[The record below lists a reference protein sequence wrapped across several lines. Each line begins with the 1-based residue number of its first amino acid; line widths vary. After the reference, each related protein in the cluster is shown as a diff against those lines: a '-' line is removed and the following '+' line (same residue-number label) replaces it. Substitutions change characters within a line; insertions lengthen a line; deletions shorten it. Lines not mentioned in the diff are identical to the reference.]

1 MLTGKGFEMLSQF
14 STPAERDSLLLLDEE
29 VREELA
35 IVRELDILSDNSS
48 MLYNGISL
56 YM

>member
-1 MLTGKGFEMLSQF
+1 MLTGKSFEMLSQF

-29 VREELA
+29 VKEELA
-35 IVRELDILSDNSS
+35 IVRELDISSDNSS